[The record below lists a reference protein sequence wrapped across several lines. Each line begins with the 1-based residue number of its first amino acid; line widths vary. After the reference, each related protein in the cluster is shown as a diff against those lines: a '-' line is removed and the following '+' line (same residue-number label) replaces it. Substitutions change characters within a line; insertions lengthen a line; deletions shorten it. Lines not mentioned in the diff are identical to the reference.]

1 LIIYKK
7 IISRRT
13 IRKFKQEKI
22 RPALLKRFVNAARL
36 APSAANLQPL
46 EYLIITKKNLREK
59 IFANVSWAGYI
70 KPEGKP
76 KAGEEPWAYIL
87 VIVNKKINPN
97 SDKDIGASC
106 QNITL
111 TALED
116 GIGCCW
122 IESFN
127 KVKLSKIFNIPKNY
141 SIELILAMGYPAEK
155 PRYLDIDKNS
165 SIKYYKDSSG
175 ILNVPK
181 RKLKDIIHFNVFKTM
196 KLTDNL

>member
-22 RPALLKRFVNAARL
+22 RLALLKRFINAARL

-70 KPEGKP
+70 KPEGNP
-76 KAGEEPWAYIL
+76 KAGEEPMAYIL
-87 VIVNKKINPN
+87 VIVNKKINPE

-111 TALED
+111 TALQE

-127 KVKLSKIFNIPKNY
+127 KVKLGKIFNIPKNY